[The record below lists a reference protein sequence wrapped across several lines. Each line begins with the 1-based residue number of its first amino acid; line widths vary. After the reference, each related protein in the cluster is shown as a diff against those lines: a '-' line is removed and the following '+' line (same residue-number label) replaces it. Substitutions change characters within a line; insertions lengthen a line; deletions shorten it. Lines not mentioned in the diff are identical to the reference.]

1 MKRNRRRGA
10 HPLVRTARALG
21 RLFAAGAALGLGALV
36 VQGVA
41 SWVITHP
48 YFSLAAIEVR
58 GERAASAS
66 AIALWAGI
74 EPRASLWEIDPRIAE
89 QRLRANARFRSARV
103 ERFFPD
109 RITIAVEEREPVAIV
124 LAPSGPHFVDAD
136 AQLFPPLDGEPL
148 EGYPYVTGLPNDGEG
163 TPAVWSV
170 DRLRRALTVVALWN
184 RRGGWPALSEIRPEE
199 SGEIV
204 VFPEQNPMAIRFARE
219 LDAEQFARLDTV
231 LTLWRGREA
240 QVAGV
245 DLTVPGQAVL
255 RLRGNLPKPRES
267 RGI

>member
-1 MKRNRRRGA
+1 MRRNRRRGS
-10 HPLVRTARALG
+10 HPLLRTLRAAARVTGTCLALG
-21 RLFAAGAALGLGALV
+21 AAALAV
-36 VQGVA
+36 HGV
-41 SWVITHP
+41 SRWVITHP
-48 YFSLAAIEVR
+48 YFALAAIEVR

-74 EPRASLWEIDPRIAE
+74 EPGASLWQLDPLVAE
-89 QRLRANARFRSARV
+89 ERLRANARFRTARV

-109 RITIAVEEREPVAIV
+109 RIAIAVEEREPIAIV
-124 LAPSGPHFVDAD
+124 LSKSGPFFVDSE

-148 EGYPYVTGLPNDGEG
+148 EGYPYVTGLPTDGEG
-163 TPAVWSV
+163 APAVWSV
-170 DRLRRALTVVALWN
+170 DRLRRALAVVDQWN

-204 VFPEQNPMAIRFARE
+204 VFPEQNPMAIRFSSDI
-219 LDAEQFARLDTV
+219 DAEQFARLETV